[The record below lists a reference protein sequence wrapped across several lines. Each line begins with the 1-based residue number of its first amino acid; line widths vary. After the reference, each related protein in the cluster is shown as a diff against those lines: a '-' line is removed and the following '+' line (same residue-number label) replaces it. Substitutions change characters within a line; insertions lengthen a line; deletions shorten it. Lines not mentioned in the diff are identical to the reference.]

1 MLTKAFGPFGGAMD
15 VPWMCPTDIQTC
27 QITSCLQGVHYKGG
41 IPKLVYLFKNNKDVD
56 TADSQ
61 YLM

>member
-41 IPKLVYLFKNNKDVD
+41 IPKLVYLFKK
-56 TADSQ
+56 
-61 YLM
+61 